1 MDKSTSRGNQVED
14 WAQDFELVLVTA
26 RPIFL
31 KKDFAH
37 HGYVS
42 VMDTR
47 VDGLF
52 EFVISLD
59 PAHATS
65 FDDEAV
71 ALKFLKMRALP
82 RSEFIML
89 RRVAA

>member
-1 MDKSTSRGNQVED
+1 
-14 WAQDFELVLVTA
+14 
-26 RPIFL
+26 
-31 KKDFAH
+31 
-37 HGYVS
+37 
-42 VMDTR
+42 MDTR